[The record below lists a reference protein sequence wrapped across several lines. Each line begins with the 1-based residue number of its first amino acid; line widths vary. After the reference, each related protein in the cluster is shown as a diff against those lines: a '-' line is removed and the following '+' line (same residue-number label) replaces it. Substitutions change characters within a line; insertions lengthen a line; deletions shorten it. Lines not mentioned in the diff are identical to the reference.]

1 MDIGNRILTALELQG
16 MTQTELADHLGIGKS
31 QVGKYVHGK
40 ILPKTDTLYRISS
53 ALRTSSFMFGLAPQ
67 GALCDGDLAGYLITG
82 VRTGILTLDP
92 SRGFHSVV
100 FAENQEAKISCWE
113 PRDPELMTRRL
124 TWYWLPTEENEL
136 SAMTCTRL
144 LGVTALP
151 MFEADAHTLSRTKK
165 VGDLT
170 NRSP

>member
-1 MDIGNRILTALELQG
+1 MDIGNRILTALDLQN
-16 MTQTELADHLGIGKS
+16 MPQPELAEHLGVGKP
-31 QVGKYVHGK
+31 QIGKYVHGK

-67 GALCDGDLAGYLITG
+67 GALSDGDLAGYLITG
-82 VRTGILTLDP
+82 VRCGILTLDP

-100 FAENQEAKISCWE
+100 FAENQQSKISFWE
-113 PRDPELMTRRL
+113 PRDPELMHRLL

-136 SAMTCTRL
+136 SAMTSTRI

-151 MFEADAHTLSRTKK
+151 MFPAQAESFSGTIKE
-165 VGDLT
+165 GDLT